1 MTSSNSILKGLVT
14 NDVLTVKNGIDR
26 LRNGNQLRRTGA
38 MSWVD
43 SVSSRTNTIASRDQI
58 IPIII
63 GDNAVV
69 NYNG

>member
-1 MTSSNSILKGLVT
+1 MTSSILKGLVT

-38 MSWVD
+38 MSWID
-43 SVSSRTNTIASRDQI
+43 SVSPGTNTIASRDQI

-63 GDNAVV
+63 GEKVVV